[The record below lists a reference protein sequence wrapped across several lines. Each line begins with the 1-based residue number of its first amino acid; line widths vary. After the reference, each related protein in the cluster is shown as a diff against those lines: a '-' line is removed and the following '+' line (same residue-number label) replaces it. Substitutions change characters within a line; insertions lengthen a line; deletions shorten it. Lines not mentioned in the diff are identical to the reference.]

1 MNGLRAGKREGGT
14 GFGGVGSD
22 ARYALSG
29 HFGW

>member
-1 MNGLRAGKREGGT
+1 MSGLRAGKREDEIV
-14 GFGGVGSD
+14 FGGVGFD

>member
-1 MNGLRAGKREGGT
+1 MNGLKAGKREGET
-14 GFGGVGSD
+14 GFGEGGSD